1 MSEKEFR
8 ERYPNIVKLTDYINQ
23 QEDPER
29 FMQVLFVL
37 VGPKK
42 EAEKK

>member
-29 FMQVLFVL
+29 FMKVLL
-37 VGPKK
+37 ALIGPKK
-42 EAEKK
+42 KVAE